1 MIIAESKLIE
11 IYTKNK
17 DSFSVGKVYC
27 QNDEQVVFEDIDTQG
42 KIIGYYAMKKKYIS
56 KLKYET
62 EYLKKIYLYMQYA
75 KEHDYSGWF
84 SLEKIKLDI
93 DKSLFDQVINIAKK
107 NNSIITVGR
116 EEDDKLE
123 TAYVK
128 DIYNEDITLECID
141 ISNAK
146 LYDEITMKLNEI
158 NFIEFNSVDNL
169 LLEYANKK
177 KYNS

>member
-1 MIIAESKLIE
+1 
-11 IYTKNK
+11 
-17 DSFSVGKVYC
+17 
-27 QNDEQVVFEDIDTQG
+27 
-42 KIIGYYAMKKKYIS
+42 
-56 KLKYET
+56 
-62 EYLKKIYLYMQYA
+62 MQYA